1 MRCESFYV
9 HLVND
14 RMGRWPVNRRV
25 AFPVIQAGI
34 YYHALHRI
42 GSVVSF
48 LLRCFTRV
56 AFRDNHAATIWVEQ
70 NFRSIKSQPAGRIVR
85 SISPKAVKLTGLHA
99 RLSAVCRWFEPKPPS
114 RQYPDEMTACE
125 KQYVPGNRP
134 HSTNNSVRPGTD
146 LLRRFASSRNKF
158 QSGRSARMSTP
169 RRPSYSP

>member
-34 YYHALHRI
+34 YYHALHRS

-48 LLRCFTRV
+48 LLRCYTGV

-99 RLSAVCRWFEPKPPS
+99 RDKGMPVMVSAVDYRVQGDCARRAAVVLSVK
-114 RQYPDEMTACE
+114 E
-125 KQYVPGNRP
+125 KQVDP
-134 HSTNNSVRPGTD
+134 
-146 LLRRFASSRNKF
+146 
-158 QSGRSARMSTP
+158 
-169 RRPSYSP
+169 